1 MRSIGIGLSLVAFL
15 VAAPAAAVE
24 PEAFLE
30 RLQTAYGLMGYD
42 FTFGPAR
49 AEGDAIVVDGLSAS
63 VVQAEGMLGPVD
75 LDVELRFT
83 GVSETED
90 GTYRADALTVD
101 RLVFEADPDIQ
112 SLAVTLEG
120 LRMTDFYLP
129 PQVTAADT
137 VMLFSDLETGP
148 LTFTHDGME
157 VVSVAAIRADS
168 TFDPPPGEGALVDVT
183 SHMVFEGMTIRIG
196 PGKSDAKAGYA
207 ILGATDVTGAVEATI
222 DWSMED
228 GRVSLAPLRIA
239 FDGQGA
245 LELAFAFD
253 GMTPDVLQM
262 IYETDR
268 QMAELASKGKSQSA
282 AELQMRIGFE
292 LLEKLHL
299 VSAHVR
305 YDDAGLAPR
314 FFAYAA
320 QHEGQEPDVYA
331 QGLIDRIEWSLVNAR
346 APELAQSI
354 VGQVRRF
361 LDDPQS
367 LEVAVAPASPL
378 KLITAVSAAV
388 NPAGL
393 ANMLKLSITANG
405 AQSDAG
411 DDNNESGT

>member
-1 MRSIGIGLSLVAFL
+1 MRMIGIGTTLAAFL

-30 RLQTAYGLMGYD
+30 RVQAAYGLMGYD

-49 AEGDAIVVDGLSAS
+49 AEGDAIVVDGMSAS
-63 VVQAEGMLGPVD
+63 IVQAEGMLGPVD

-90 GTYRADALTVD
+90 GTYRAEALTID
-101 RLVFEADPDIQ
+101 RLVFEADAGAQP
-112 SLAVTLEG
+112 LAVTVEG

-129 PQVTAADT
+129 PQVGAEVT

-148 LTFTHDGME
+148 LSFTHDGVE
-157 VVSVAAIRADS
+157 VLSVAAIRADS
-168 TFDPPPGEGALVDVT
+168 TFNPPPGEGELVDVT
-183 SHMVFEGMTIRIG
+183 SHLLFEGMTIRTG

-207 ILGATDVTGAVEATI
+207 ILGASDVTGAVEATI
-222 DWSMED
+222 DWSMEN

-253 GMTPDVLQM
+253 GMTPEVLQM

-268 QMAELASKGKSQSA
+268 QMAEFASKGKSQSA
-282 AELQMRIGFE
+282 AELQMRVGFE

-320 QHEGQEPDVYA
+320 QHEGQEPNAYVE
-331 QGLIDRIEWSLVNAR
+331 GLIERIELNLANAR
-346 APELAQSI
+346 APALAQSI

-361 LDDPQS
+361 LADPQS

-393 ANMLKLSITANG
+393 ANMLKLSVTAEG
-405 AQSDAG
+405 EDG